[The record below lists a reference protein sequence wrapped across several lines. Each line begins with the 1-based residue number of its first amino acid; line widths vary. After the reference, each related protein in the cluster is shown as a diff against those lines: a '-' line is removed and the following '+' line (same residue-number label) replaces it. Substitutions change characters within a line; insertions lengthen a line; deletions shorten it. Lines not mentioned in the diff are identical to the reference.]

1 MLCWVM
7 SVNPKEPQQ
16 QQKQDELARLDPQLS
31 RGKKETM
38 FLILVSQT
46 PSTSLLR
53 RSDSECLADG
63 PNLQNVKYLGQC
75 KCF

>member
-16 QQKQDELARLDPQLS
+16 QQKQDKLARLDPQLS

-53 RSDSECLADG
+53 W
-63 PNLQNVKYLGQC
+63 
-75 KCF
+75 